1 MARISTEQKD
11 DIKQRFRVLPPTL
24 AVTECYRRLIA
35 ATGYKIEMR
44 TFQRWV
50 RTEKWQRDL
59 SEEVKRETAAKMM
72 QAQIIKGAEILGLD
86 PKTLDGDETARVDA
100 AANVAATVLI
110 AHQTNIGDL
119 REIFTHAASD
129 LKDQSL
135 NKRVALLN
143 KKTGE
148 MELCAP
154 SVAYVTDQ
162 LRKLTVSLKDLIDLE
177 RITYGIDSG
186 ESGESSDDILLALAR
201 EAMDND

>member
-1 MARISTEQKD
+1 MAHVSLEHRED
-11 DIKQRFRVLPPTL
+11 LKQRFRLLPPSL
-24 AVTECYRRLIA
+24 PVTECYRRLIA
-35 ATGYKIEMR
+35 ATGYKIKMR

-50 RTEKWQRDL
+50 RIEKWQRDL
-59 SEEVKRETAAKMM
+59 SDEVKRQTASKMM
-72 QAQIIKGAEILGLD
+72 QAQIVKGAEQLGVD
-86 PKTLDGDETARVDA
+86 PASLDGDESARVDA
-100 AANVAATVLI
+100 AANVAASVLI
-110 AHQTNIGDL
+110 AHQNNIGDL

-135 NKRVALLN
+135 NKRIAILN
-143 KKTGE
+143 KKTGD

-177 RITYGIDSG
+177 RITYGIDSA

-201 EAMDND
+201 EVADK